1 MYVSLLY
8 LVSMGK
14 TPTPE
19 FITELLDIILKTFLL
34 ILNSCLVIAELLV
47 LDLYLF
53 FVLEDL

>member
-19 FITELLDIILKTFLL
+19 FITELLNIILKTFLL

-47 LDLYLF
+47 LDLDPF